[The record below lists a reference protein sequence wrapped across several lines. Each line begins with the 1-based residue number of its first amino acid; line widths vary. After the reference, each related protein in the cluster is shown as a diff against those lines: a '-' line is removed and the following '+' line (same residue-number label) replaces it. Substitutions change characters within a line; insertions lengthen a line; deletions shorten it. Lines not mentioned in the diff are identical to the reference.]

1 MKRHTARVL
10 YYTSVTVAI
19 IAILVSAVI
28 INRTLVNTPEFNI
41 EEISESAG
49 GPVSAY
55 MAYVDE
61 NDDVI
66 IGIAENTEDVAEIIG
81 FVHGIDL
88 GESVEVPVNE
98 FNNLDAWVILY
109 DKDNKIASRM
119 NFYEDGAII
128 WHDGE
133 RYSGKAE
140 YIESL
145 KSYCDK
151 FAPLDELE
159 DEEIEEAANTA
170 EETDD

>member
-1 MKRHTARVL
+1 MKRHTARIV
-10 YYTSVTVAI
+10 YYTSVITAM
-19 IAILVSAVI
+19 IAILISAVV

-49 GPVSAY
+49 EPKRAY

-66 IGIAENTEDVAEIIG
+66 IGIADRADDVFEIIEY
-81 FVHGIDL
+81 VHGIDL
-88 GESVEVPVNE
+88 GEPITEEMSEQSE
-98 FNNLDAWVILY
+98 LDAWVILY

-119 NFYEDGAII
+119 NFYENGAII

-133 RYSGKAE
+133 RYSGKPE
-140 YIESL
+140 YIDSL

-159 DEEIEEAANTA
+159 GEDIEETANTP